1 MRFKWWWL
9 IPAAVLLLY
18 LLLTGFNKHQS
29 SLSTPL
35 LPNIPVNQYQQQI
48 VRGQVT
54 SWDTA
59 TGRLM
64 LWANNK
70 NWEVRVDPAQMTVF
84 TSSYIN
90 PTTMLRVIDKSGWRW
105 QTAFCPG
112 DEVLA
117 SYEQGKLVMVDNGGP
132 RPCAENKKHV
142 HG

>member
-9 IPAAVLLLY
+9 ILVAILLLY

-90 PTTMLRVIDKSGWRW
+90 PTTMLRVIDKNGWRW

-112 DEVLA
+112 DEVVYAGQVIVLEEYA
-117 SYEQGKLVMVDNGGP
+117 QFNLT
-132 RPCAENKKHV
+132 
-142 HG
+142 

>member
-1 MRFKWWWL
+1 MRFKWWL
-9 IPAAVLLLY
+9 IPVAILLLY
-18 LLLTGFNKHQS
+18 FLLTGFNKHQS

-54 SWDTA
+54 SWDTT

-90 PTTMLRVIDKSGWRW
+90 PTTMLRVIDKSGWCW

-112 DEVLA
+112 DEVVA
-117 SYEQGKLVMVDNGGP
+117 TYEQGQLVMVDNGGP
-132 RPCAENKKHV
+132 RPCAENKNHV

>member
-1 MRFKWWWL
+1 MRFKWWL
-9 IPAAVLLLY
+9 ILVAIVLLY

-54 SWDTA
+54 SWDTT

-112 DEVLA
+112 DEVVA
-117 SYEQGKLVMVDNGGP
+117 SYEQGKLVMVDKAVLVP
-132 RPCAENKKHV
+132 APKIENHV

>member
-9 IPAAVLLLY
+9 IPVAVLLLH

-54 SWDTA
+54 SWDTT

-84 TSSYIN
+84 T
-90 PTTMLRVIDKSGWRW
+90 TMLRVIDKSGWRW

-112 DEVLA
+112 DEVVA
-117 SYEQGKLVMVDNGGP
+117 TYEQGQLVMVDNGGP
-132 RPCAENKKHV
+132 RPCA
-142 HG
+142 